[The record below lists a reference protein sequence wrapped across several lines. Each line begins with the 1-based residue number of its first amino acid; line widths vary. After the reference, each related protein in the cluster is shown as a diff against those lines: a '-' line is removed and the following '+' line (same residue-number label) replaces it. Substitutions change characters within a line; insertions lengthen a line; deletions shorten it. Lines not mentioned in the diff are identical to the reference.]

1 MMFQGLCTSVYFVC
15 FVGHVIKKGNDMKIG
30 NDISFTYLKGA
41 DAGIVKGVL
50 TKDYASKAEAYAGK
64 VVEIRDIAEHPL
76 SNETLRYG
84 NIKGERS
91 QKLVTVELEDGFHKA
106 FYDGRMVGLE
116 VA

>member
-1 MMFQGLCTSVYFVC
+1 LVYFVC

-41 DAGIVKGVL
+41 DAGIVRGVL
-50 TKDYASKAEAYAGK
+50 TK
-64 VVEIRDIAEHPL
+64 
-76 SNETLRYG
+76 RYG